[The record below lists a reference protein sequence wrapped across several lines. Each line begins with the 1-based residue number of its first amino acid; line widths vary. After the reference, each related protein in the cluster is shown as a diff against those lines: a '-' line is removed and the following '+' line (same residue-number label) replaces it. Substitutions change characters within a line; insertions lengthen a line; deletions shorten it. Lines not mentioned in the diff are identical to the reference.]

1 MQLVSGWSDFWLSG
15 IDLAVGR
22 AAVGGAMGV
31 RKSVYALAAVELEAL
46 REAFLAVMGLRD
58 ERGYQ
63 YSRRAPWAAVAHPV
77 PAWGHLVSALASRLS
92 VLL

>member
-46 REAFLAVMGLRD
+46 R
-58 ERGYQ
+58 
-63 YSRRAPWAAVAHPV
+63 
-77 PAWGHLVSALASRLS
+77 
-92 VLL
+92 